1 MKDRTRLVT
10 SILGVAALW
19 FVPAVANAQVTIQSV
34 KVTISGVGSKTAV
47 WCDTAL
53 ATCPAGAVR
62 PWNLAGGVLVGAGQT
77 LVLSQTGVVPNTSEG
92 NFDTSDRADANA
104 TVPVRECTQADPCT
118 VNIEI
123 NGVLVYTSPAGGDQL
138 VAFNHDVLGNG
149 PFNES
154 QQYGAPINLG
164 NYTLAL
170 GYADNEHSACP
181 ASGCFPNPFS
191 GPYVVGLNGTFG
203 ICHSNCFDAGALL
216 ITGLAVQT
224 GTGRMTGGGS
234 VFTPDGTRVTHGF
247 ELHCDVNDL
256 PNNLEINWAPAN
268 NFHLDVLNTAV
279 CTNTAAIQAPPDA
292 PFDTFVGTGTGKLNG
307 VSGATIAFT
316 LVDGGEP
323 GTKDTATYVIKVG
336 AQTVLTVPVAFLD
349 KGNQQAHK

>member
-1 MKDRTRLVT
+1 M
-10 SILGVAALW
+10 LGVAALW
-19 FVPAVANAQVTIQSV
+19 FVPAVANAQVTISSV
-34 KVTISGVGSKTAV
+34 KVTVASVTGITKTAV
-47 WCDTAL
+47 YCDSAL
-53 ATCPAGAVR
+53 ATCAAGAVR
-62 PWNLAGGVLVGAGQT
+62 PWNLGGGVSLAVGQT
-77 LVLSQTGVVPNTSEG
+77 LVLSQTAFLAGTSEG
-92 NFDTSDRADANA
+92 NFDTSDRVDANPA
-104 TVPVRECTQADPCT
+104 GHVQECSQVDPCK
-118 VNIEI
+118 VAIEI
-123 NGVLVYTSPAGGDQL
+123 NGVQVYTSPAGNGGDVL
-138 VAFNHDVLGNG
+138 VAFNQDVAGNG
-149 PFNES
+149 PFNEAH
-154 QQYGAPINLG
+154 QYVQVADTSSF
-164 NYTLAL
+164 TLAL